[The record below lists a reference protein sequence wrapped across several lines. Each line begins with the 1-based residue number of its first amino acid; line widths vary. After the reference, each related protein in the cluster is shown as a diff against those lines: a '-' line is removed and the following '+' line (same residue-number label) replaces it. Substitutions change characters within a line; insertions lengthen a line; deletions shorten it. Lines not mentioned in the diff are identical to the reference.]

1 MPRKSRR
8 KIKTRTKLKKSKRE
22 NANNCNKGSKF
33 IDLTKILWQYMD
45 NKECFI
51 MKSMTNIER
60 SRIDTTTSFARV
72 EMQRSYNAVWFDLDI
87 FTHYLPL

>member
-1 MPRKSRR
+1 
-8 KIKTRTKLKKSKRE
+8 
-22 NANNCNKGSKF
+22 
-33 IDLTKILWQYMD
+33 
-45 NKECFI
+45 